1 MPTAGELCNRT
12 VVIARRNEPVS
23 EIAQRMLDHHVG
35 SIVVVDETDGKRVPV
50 GIVTDRDIV
59 CAIVAGSRDARNTPI
74 EEVMSADLVKAWEDD
89 DAADAIKRMRS
100 YGIRRLPVVND
111 DEGLEGII
119 AFDDVLEYLSEQI
132 DDLATLLTREQ
143 KREREREEPSPV
155 PT

>member
-12 VVIARRNEPVS
+12 VVIARRNERVR

-35 SIVVVDETDGKRVPV
+35 SVVVVDEEDGKRIPV

-59 CAIVAGSRDARNTPI
+59 LAIVASDRDARNTPI
-74 EEVMSADLVKAWEDD
+74 EEVMSSDLVKAWEDD
-89 DAADAIKRMRS
+89 DAEDAIKRMRS
-100 YGIRRLPVVND
+100 CGIRRLPVVND

-119 AFDDVLEYLSEQI
+119 AFDDVLEYITEQL
-132 DDLATLLTREQ
+132 DDLANLLSREQ
-143 KREREREEPSPV
+143 RRERDREDMSPV